1 MAANRQETGKRMPQR
16 KNSRSFHPGQSGN
29 PSGRPVLTPQQKV
42 QEVEL
47 VQACRERSVA
57 ALKVIESLMRTA
69 DRDSTRLAA
78 AQFIIERGYGKAVQM
93 NENSGGKPAI
103 VEHRWVIDVVEP
115 KPTHELRSDSLI
127 AGPSEEVLEGS
138 KLHRPFW

>member
-1 MAANRQETGKRMPQR
+1 MPQR
-16 KNSRSFHPGQSGN
+16 KNFRSFQPGKSGN
-29 PSGRPVLTPQQKV
+29 PSGRPSLTPEQKAQQ
-42 QEVEL
+42 L
-47 VQACRERSVA
+47 DLIQACRDRSVD

-103 VEHRWVIDVVEP
+103 IEHSVVIKVVEP
-115 KPTHELRSDSLI
+115 KPRHEL
-127 AGPSEEVLEGS
+127 GS
-138 KLHRPFW
+138 A